1 MKEVE
6 EEEAKEGSGIDT
18 NDYSDILTKKDI
30 GDLKQD
36 ISRNIR
42 FASYL
47 KIQLLSAKNG
57 KGVKPLLSKAEKAY
71 ISSRKDIDTSFL
83 NNILKKALSEHSPPI
98 KGRFRPKLRYVNLL
112 KKDPFTILIHGN
124 NTKNLSVSYK
134 RYLENYF
141 RTEIGF
147 ESSSLQIKFREGE
160 NPFENKKNILSER
173 QKKKRKRLIKK
184 RRKK

>member
-1 MKEVE
+1 MACFSFV
-6 EEEAKEGSGIDT
+6 
-18 NDYSDILTKKDI
+18 
-30 GDLKQD
+30 
-36 ISRNIR
+36 
-42 FASYL
+42 
-47 KIQLLSAKNG
+47 
-57 KGVKPLLSKAEKAY
+57 
-71 ISSRKDIDTSFL
+71 SFL

-124 NTKNLSVSYK
+124 NTKNLSISYK